1 MHPDG
6 STGVLHK
13 AGTQVAAFNVDK
25 EGKAE
30 IGELYLGKYFVK
42 EITPPAGYLLDETEY
57 EVDCS
62 YEGDT
67 VKTVERNVESE
78 EQVMKQP
85 FQIIKAANNG
95 DTDAALLK
103 GAGFTA
109 YLKAV

>member
-1 MHPDG
+1 M
-6 STGVLHK
+6 
-13 AGTQVAAFNVDK
+13 
-25 EGKAE
+25 
-30 IGELYLGKYFVK
+30 
-42 EITPPAGYLLDETEY
+42 
-57 EVDCS
+57 DCS

>member
-42 EITPPAGYLLDETEY
+42 EITPGRL
-57 EVDCS
+57 S
-62 YEGDT
+62 SG
-67 VKTVERNVESE
+67 
-78 EQVMKQP
+78 
-85 FQIIKAANNG
+85 
-95 DTDAALLK
+95 
-103 GAGFTA
+103 
-109 YLKAV
+109 

>member
-42 EITPPAGYLLDETEY
+42 EITPRQAIFW
-57 EVDCS
+57 
-62 YEGDT
+62 
-67 VKTVERNVESE
+67 
-78 EQVMKQP
+78 MKQSMKWTAAM
-85 FQIIKAANNG
+85 KA
-95 DTDAALLK
+95 TR
-103 GAGFTA
+103 
-109 YLKAV
+109 